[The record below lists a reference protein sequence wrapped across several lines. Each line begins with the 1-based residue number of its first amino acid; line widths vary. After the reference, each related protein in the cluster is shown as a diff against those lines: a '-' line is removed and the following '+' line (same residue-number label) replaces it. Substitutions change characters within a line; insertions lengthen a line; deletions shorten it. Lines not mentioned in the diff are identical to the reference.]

1 MNKQIK
7 LTVEE
12 MLKDPYI
19 AKKGYTFESLF
30 DEICKEIEDTN
41 GQFHS
46 YHIDWNE
53 AFPQVVFNVSNLSEC
68 LDKIKTDLFMEE
80 AMGEA
85 YAEEVIELDAET
97 FEERMKER
105 LDEYLYSKGISDRYS
120 DDIFSDFSD
129 YLYDKLTRNFDRGTG
144 ETLSV
149 IYTEEQLNTITNDF
163 FARIPQ
169 IEQDD
174 KRTLFK
180 FNIPTYLSDVG
191 MDAFFHIDVYDPVD
205 REKEHPRMWA
215 QRLVDSDGISVGRF
229 LLPNDIKNSAYEKTL
244 FFIRS
249 FPSLCS
255 DLQDYS
261 KEMQK
266 TVEELNKKLAKNKEF
281 SLKGVYIEPC
291 IEDGHLD
298 YILVHDKDLCGSDS
312 VYEVAENIIYLDQI
326 RSRSE
331 NERERFEKHYCE
343 ELITSE
349 YMKPSDMDDN
359 LSAKWDGFS
368 DYHKDLYG
376 YRPHSDERNVPLQNF
391 LSSEKD
397 GHKYLAYVKSEN
409 EKGRVADKFEEWHKR
424 YLKRQEALG
433 ER

>member
-30 DEICKEIEDTN
+30 DKVCKKIEDTN

-68 LDKIKTDLFMEE
+68 LHKIKTDLFMEE
-80 AMGEA
+80 AMKEA
-85 YAEEVIELDAET
+85 YAEDVIKLDAET
-97 FEERMKER
+97 FEEQMKER
-105 LDEYLYSKGISDRYS
+105 LDEYLDSKGISDRYS
-120 DDIFSDFSD
+120 DDIFLDFCD
-129 YLYDKLTRNFDRGTG
+129 FLYDKLTRNFDRGTG

-149 IYTEEQLNTITNDF
+149 IYTDEQLNTITNDF

-180 FNIPTYLSDVG
+180 FNIPTYLSD

-205 REKEHPRMWA
+205 KEKEHPRMWA
-215 QRLVDSDGISVGRF
+215 QRLVDSDGISVGGF
-229 LLPNDIKNSAYEKTL
+229 LLANDIKNTAYEKTL

-249 FPSLCS
+249 FPSLCR

-266 TVEELNKKLAKNKEF
+266 TIEELNKKLAKNKEF

-298 YILVHDKDLCGSDS
+298 YILVHDRDLTGSES
-312 VYEVAENIIYLDQI
+312 VYEVAENLIYLDQI

-331 NERERFEKHYCE
+331 NERERFEKYYCE
-343 ELITSE
+343 HLITSE
-349 YMKPSDMDDN
+349 YMKTSDMDDN

-376 YRPHSDERNVPLQNF
+376 YRPHSDDRNVPLQKF
-391 LSSEKD
+391 LSNNGNLGK
-397 GHKYLAYVKSEN
+397 KYIAYVKSQN
-409 EKGRVADKFEEWHKR
+409 
-424 YLKRQEALG
+424 ALG
-433 ER
+433 KEAMGWENYKTKNRGMEK